1 MIVDC
6 PAMKVYRDLCS
17 IGPFVSMYKNMG
29 PKYSS
34 VRIFAMFLDDRDPTQ
49 VQKKALALYSMKIG
63 WLKEMKIP
71 LIAK

>member
-1 MIVDC
+1 MIVEC
-6 PAMKVYRDLCS
+6 PSMSVYRDLCS
-17 IGPFVSMYKNMG
+17 IGPFVRAYQTMG

-34 VRIFAMFLDDRDPTQ
+34 VRIYAMFMDDKDMKK

-71 LIAK
+71 LISK